1 MADKITIAL
10 AGNPNSGKT
19 TIFNNLVGARE
30 HVGNWPGVT
39 VEKKFGVVK
48 QNGRQVEVVD
58 LPGTYSLTAF
68 SMEEIIARDF
78 IVDEKPDVVVNI
90 VDASN
95 LERNLYLTVQLRELG
110 AKVVVALNMS
120 DLAVQRG
127 IKIDAKKLEQ
137 LLGVAVVPTVGR
149 KSKGMDTLM
158 EAALALAENRKKL
171 PEAPIRYGRE
181 LEDHLTD
188 LIAIAEKDGDVVEKY
203 GAKWLLLKAL
213 EKDKVILEKLQ
224 KTPVWPELSPALDKV
239 EKHLE
244 DIYDD
249 EPDSIIA
256 DARYGLIT
264 GAVKEAVKRPRE
276 TRLTISD
283 KIDKVATNRFL
294 GLPIFLLAIWLMF
307 KLTFTVGEIP
317 MGWLETFFEWLGGL
331 FNPMADGLLK
341 SLIVDGVIGGVGGVL
356 GFFPL
361 IVMLFLAIAFLEDSG
376 YMARAAF
383 VMDRVMNKV
392 GLHGKSFI
400 PMIVGFGCT
409 VPAIYATRT
418 LENKKDRMITML
430 VAPLMSCGAR
440 LPVYVL
446 LIGAFFASKS
456 DNYQANLLTGI
467 YVLGIILA
475 IVMAKIFRRTVLPGQ
490 GAPFVMELPPYRMPT
505 LKGVVIHTWE
515 RGRMYL
521 KKAGT
526 VILAVSIILW
536 VAMTFPGAD
545 NRDFE
550 KTMAEVETA
559 YAQKVSAGETGDE
572 LSERFEKAKAAI
584 ENEMTSRDLEA
595 SIAGTIGKGIE
606 PLIEPLGF
614 DWRIGI
620 SLLAGFA
627 AKEVVVG
634 TMGTIYSLGGEESEE
649 SVPLREKIGK
659 DPKYSPAMALALMV
673 FTLIYLPCM
682 VALAAWHKEAGSKW
696 KWTLLLIA
704 YTTALAWVM
713 AFGTYHIAPAFGI
726 EKTNINAVVEETEQP
741 WQQFLVNPPSAEEIT
756 AAATG
761 LPEISTTTPID
772 PPIADPAP
780 EQPDAAT
787 TGKGL

>member
-1 MADKITIAL
+1 VAEKLTFAL

-39 VEKKFGVVK
+39 VEKKAGTIK
-48 QNGRQVEVVD
+48 TNDREIEIVD

-68 SMEEIIARDF
+68 SLEEIIARDF
-78 IVDEKPDVVVNI
+78 IVEQKPGVVINI

-110 AKVVVALNMS
+110 AKIVVALNMH

-127 IKIDAKKLEQ
+127 IRIDAAKLEQ
-137 LLGVAVVPTVGR
+137 LLGVAVVPTVGN
-149 KSKGMDTLM
+149 KNKGMDALLQ
-158 EAALALAENRKKL
+158 AALAVADGSKTL
-171 PEAPIRYGRE
+171 PAAPIRYGKE

-188 LIAIAEKDGDVVEKY
+188 LIVIAERDGEPAQTY
-203 GAKWLLLKAL
+203 GAKWLALKAL
-213 EKDKVILEKLQ
+213 EKDKAVIEKLERS
-224 KTPVWPELSPALDKV
+224 PGWPKLSAELHKV

-249 EPDSIIA
+249 TADTIIA
-256 DARYGLIT
+256 DARYGFIA
-264 GAVKEAVKRPRE
+264 GAVKEAVKRPSE
-276 TRLTISD
+276 NRLTVSD
-283 KIDKVATNRFL
+283 KIDQVVTNRFL
-294 GLPIFLLAIWLMF
+294 GLPIFLIAMWLMF

-317 MGWLETFFEWLGGL
+317 MGWLETLFAWLGGL
-331 FNPMADGLLK
+331 FDPMTDGLLK
-341 SLIVDGVIGGVGGVL
+341 SLLVDGVIGGVGGVL

-361 IVMLFLAIAFLEDSG
+361 IIMLFLAIAFLEDSG

-383 VMDRVMNKV
+383 GMDRVMNKV

-418 LENKKDRMITML
+418 LENRKDRMITML

-446 LIGAFFASKS
+446 LIGAFFATKS
-456 DNYQANLLTGI
+456 ENYQANLLTGI
-467 YVLGIILA
+467 YVLGIVLA
-475 IVMAKIFRRTVLPGQ
+475 IVMAKIFRQTILPGQ
-490 GAPFVMELPPYRMPT
+490 GAPFVMELPPYRLPT
-505 LKGVVIHTWE
+505 FKGVLIHTWE
-515 RGRMYL
+515 RGWLYL

-536 VAMTFPGAD
+536 AAMTFPGAD
-545 NRDFE
+545 NAEYQTLLERVETTYAAHSDAGKTE
-550 KTMAEVETA
+550 ALQAEYEEAKSALENTMA
-559 YAQKVSAGETGDE
+559 
-572 LSERFEKAKAAI
+572 
-584 ENEMTSRDLEA
+584 SRDMEA
-595 SIAGTIGKGIE
+595 SIAGAIGKGME
-606 PLIEPLGF
+606 PFIRPLGF

-634 TMGTIYSLGGEESEE
+634 TMGTIYSLGGEENEE
-649 SVPLREKIGK
+649 SAPLREKIGK
-659 DPKYSPAMALALMV
+659 DPAYSPAMALALMV

-682 VALAAWHKEAGSKW
+682 VAMAAWHKEAGSRW
-696 KWTLLLIA
+696 KWTLFLIA
-704 YTTALAWVM
+704 YTTALAWIM
-713 AFGTYHIAPAFGI
+713 SFAAYHVAPAFGI
-726 EKTNINAVVEETEQP
+726 EKTNPIAITQEAEQP
-741 WQQFLVNPPSAEEIT
+741 WTSFLQHPAPVEAIEPAE
-756 AAATG
+756 AAALLTNE
-761 LPEISTTTPID
+761 P
-772 PPIADPAP
+772 
-780 EQPDAAT
+780 QPDAPTAVPAAEPT
-787 TGKGL
+787 SDTPIGKEP